1 MGKRIVIVLE
11 RGHLVYIFFQW
22 CVRSVTVGL
31 LHVLA
36 EALLNSLAIV
46 IISLVETDWNA
57 RPKTD
62 CFSYEDPSS
71 KGFAVCRL
79 ESHKYICYTSRNDE
93 HWNTQSKINSLTF
106 SRSNVSFV
114 YLIVTFTITLNQT
127 NRHRMHAEN
136 SQFSKAKRGLN
147 GK

>member
-46 IISLVETDWNA
+46 IISIMETDWNA

-62 CFSYEDPSS
+62 CFSYKDPSS

-79 ESHKYICYTSRNDE
+79 ESHKYICYTTKWWTLE
-93 HWNTQSKINSLTF
+93 HSIKNQQFNIFSVKRIFCIFDCDIHNNS
-106 SRSNVSFV
+106 
-114 YLIVTFTITLNQT
+114 
-127 NRHRMHAEN
+127 
-136 SQFSKAKRGLN
+136 
-147 GK
+147 